1 MEEDTYQE
9 KQEFKMHGVVDM
21 CFLLDATGSM
31 QPCIDAVKNNI
42 KTFIA
47 SVTSEGE
54 NGGITLTDWRACVC
68 AYRDYEFE
76 TQNGKEWMVTNN
88 FTSDVDE
95 LYRQLDNLQAMGGG
109 DEPESLLDALFQVIN
124 RGSTGKDEE
133 PQADKWRYPSS
144 AARCVI
150 VMTDAPFHETMSV
163 PGAEGGTVA
172 DIRNLMQQERIR
184 LSLFAPEMSCHY
196 DLSMADK
203 CSYDAIEV
211 EDIPDPKA
219 TTADAR
225 AKALKDYTGDQANFQ
240 KVMELLAKSVS
251 QSAAADI
258 EEL

>member
-31 QPCIDAVKNNI
+31 GKCIEAVKNNI
-42 KTFIA
+42 KSFIA
-47 SVTSEGE
+47 SVTSEGT
-54 NGGITLTDWRACVC
+54 NGGITLSDWRACVC
-68 AYRDYEFE
+68 AYRDYEYE
-76 TQNGKEWMVTNN
+76 TSHGKDWMVMNN
-88 FTSDVDE
+88 FTSDVNV
-95 LYRQLDNLQAMGGG
+95 LYGQLDNLQAMGGG
-109 DEPESLLDALFQVIN
+109 DEPESLLDALYQVIN
-124 RGSTGKDEE
+124 RGYTGKGAE
-133 PQADKWRYPSS
+133 PEADKWRYPSA

-150 VMTDAPFHETMSV
+150 VMTDAPFHETMAL

-172 DIRNLMQQERIR
+172 DIRNLLQQERIR

-211 EDIPDPKA
+211 EEGLDPVA
-219 TTADAR
+219 TQDAR
-225 AKALKDYTGDQANFQ
+225 QRALADYTGNQANFQ

>member
-31 QPCIDAVKNNI
+31 QPCIDAVRDNI

-68 AYRDYEFE
+68 AYRDYDYE
-76 TQNGKEWMVTNN
+76 TEHAKEWMVMNN

-95 LYRQLDNLQAMGGG
+95 LYRQLDNLQAKGGG

-124 RGSTGKDEE
+124 RGSTGKEE
-133 PQADKWRYPSS
+133 TPQEDKWRYPSA
-144 AARCVI
+144 AARCII

-211 EDIPDPKA
+211 EESPDPQA
-219 TTADAR
+219 TQSAR
-225 AKALKDYTGDQANFQ
+225 VKALAEYTGNQANFQ